1 MNRTILSITVSTCL
15 LLTSAIAGAGERQSL
30 ATVDVNGLNQ
40 ADCTPPDDRAV
51 CAAWHR
57 EIRRNFTGREIGMLF
72 GAATS
77 YAEYR
82 TAYSRAKARYERLKG
97 EFAANYA
104 ASHSVA
110 AR

>member
-15 LLTSAIAGAGERQSL
+15 LLASAIAGAAERQSL
-30 ATVDVNGLNQ
+30 ATVDVKGPIQ
-40 ADCTPPDDRAV
+40 SDCTPPNDRAV
-51 CAAWHR
+51 CAAWHE
-57 EIRRNFTGREIGMLF
+57 EIRRNFTSREIGMLF

-77 YAEYR
+77 YPEYK
-82 TAYSRAKARYERLKG
+82 TSYSNVKARYDRLQG

-104 ASHSVA
+104 ARNSVA